1 MSMSKT
7 NVKILDGII
16 AAWVEQ
22 ADAQG
27 THDDGNHRYTG
38 RLFPVSFERLTMETI
53 KDNLGRKWRTVAAS
67 LMELARRV
75 DAWHPTDCARGLCRE
90 FYLSST
96 DKDLTAALGDRS
108 TVSRTIDRAITVG
121 MLCETQ
127 AAYHYGSDKARPK
140 AYIYNPNAAAMLAAM
155 MMDGPL
161 DTPIQ
166 AAFSAPKTNL
176 HTNRDRDGGERLFNP
191 LQELQISSNICQNL
205 GAGKGLQGASGGCHD
220 IGGCKGLQGASGGVC
235 GACVDSLSSGG
246 GKGLLGAS
254 GGVCGAS
261 ADTAPAWRF
270 ATHINRA
277 AASDLAVL
285 QGLHQSYPWL
295 SEYQDRVDQLNTAL
309 PPMFRMSFTPKVK
322 RGAAG
327 RVSKVGI
334 RCHSPFCQTLHGEFR
349 EAVLRDLGFNAVYSY
364 DTKSSIY
371 RITYLLN
378 TGVWIDNGVDFYRL
392 MLPRESY
399 LSRETYKSL
408 AQRLYFCHSVREVFN
423 AIKPRPLDPS
433 GMVDRS
439 TMAAAA
445 RLGVSKDTEA
455 AILARLGTY
464 WEAMRG
470 IVTPLRSEIFLHE
483 SCIYIDLLEA
493 LMARGYQV
501 GQVYDGFYSSS
512 PDIADAC
519 LSLLP
524 AIAKRY
530 LGKTG
535 MVTRPEPLGMRI
547 RLGQLEDPP
556 ATDEDTAPNPQ
567 DPPAT
572 RDGGSR
578 DDNALDGFLDA
589 LFGDDTATPKDTPPA
604 PQVSPHA
611 VDTLL
616 DSLSWL
622 GSPQDPPRPKH
633 DRRLGL
639 TLEALLD
646 G

>member
-27 THDDGNHRYTG
+27 THDEGNHRYTG
-38 RLFPVSFERLTMETI
+38 RLIPASFERLTMEGI

-75 DAWHPTDCARGLCRE
+75 DAWHPTDCARGVCRE

-96 DKDLTAALGDRS
+96 DKDLTAALGGQRA
-108 TVSRTIDRAITVG
+108 VSRAICHAKAIGLLV
-121 MLCETQ
+121 ETQ
-127 AAYHYGSDKARPK
+127 TTYSHHNDKAHPK
-140 AYIYNPNAAAMLAAM
+140 AYCYNPNAAAILAAM

-161 DTPIQ
+161 DTPHQ
-166 AAFSAPKTNL
+166 AAFSATRANL
-176 HTNRDRDGGERLFNP
+176 STNRERDRERDFFNP
-191 LQELQISSNICQNL
+191 LQEPQISSNICQNL

-261 ADTAPAWRF
+261 GNWRF

-277 AASDLAVL
+277 AASDLEVL

-295 SEYQDRVDQLNTAL
+295 REYQDRVDRLNAAL

-349 EAVLRDLGFNAVYSY
+349 EAVLHDLGFNAVYSY

-378 TGVWIDNGVDFYRL
+378 TGVWVDNSVDFYRL

-399 LSRETYKSL
+399 LSRDIYKSL

-423 AIKPRPLDPS
+423 AIRPRPLDPS

-445 RLGVSKDTEA
+445 RLGVSKETEA

-464 WEAMRG
+464 WTAMRG
-470 IVTPLRSEIFLHE
+470 IVTPLRSEIFFHE

-512 PDIADAC
+512 PDITDAC

-530 LGKTG
+530 LAKTG
-535 MVTRPEPLGMRI
+535 MVTRAEPLGMRI
-547 RLGQLEDPP
+547 RVGQLE
-556 ATDEDTAPNPQ
+556 

-578 DDNALDGFLDA
+578 DDNALDGFLTA
-589 LFGDDTATPKDTPPA
+589 LFGPDDTATPKDTPPA

-622 GSPQDPPRPKH
+622 DKPQDQPRPKH